1 MCCNRCSGMEDRESS
16 PMIMDV
22 CKVAK
27 ENSNFR
33 KSVWT
38 GKCMQMT
45 IMSIPPRGE
54 IGLEVHEKT
63 DQMIRVEQGR
73 GIAMM
78 GNCQCRPNMELEI
91 SEGDVVFVPA
101 GTWHNIR
108 NIGREPLK
116 LSSTYAPP
124 AHPKGTVQK
133 SREDADRTGA
143 RNR

>member
-22 CKVAK
+22 NRAAK
-27 ENSNFR
+27 ENCNCR

-45 IMSIPPRGE
+45 LMSIPPRGE

-91 SEGDVVFVPA
+91 FEGDVVFVLT

-108 NIGREPLK
+108 NSCREPLK

-124 AHPKGTVQK
+124 HHPKRTVHK
-133 SREDADRTGA
+133 TREDADRAGH
-143 RNR
+143 RK

>member
-22 CKVAK
+22 NRAAK
-27 ENSNFR
+27 ENCNFR

-45 IMSIPPRGE
+45 LMSIPPRGE

-91 SEGDVVFVPA
+91 
-101 GTWHNIR
+101 
-108 NIGREPLK
+108 
-116 LSSTYAPP
+116 
-124 AHPKGTVQK
+124 
-133 SREDADRTGA
+133 
-143 RNR
+143 

>member
-1 MCCNRCSGMEDRESS
+1 
-16 PMIMDV
+16 
-22 CKVAK
+22 
-27 ENSNFR
+27 
-33 KSVWT
+33 
-38 GKCMQMT
+38 MQMT
-45 IMSIPPRGE
+45 LMSIPPRGE

-91 SEGDVVFVPA
+91 FEGGVVFVPA

-124 AHPKGTVQK
+124 HHPKRTVHK
-133 SREDADRTGA
+133 TREDA
-143 RNR
+143 NRAGHRK

>member
-45 IMSIPPRGE
+45 LMSIPPRGE

-78 GNCQCRPNMELEI
+78 GNASADPTWNLRYVREMLYLYRLAPGIISEI
-91 SEGDVVFVPA
+91 SAE
-101 GTWHNIR
+101 N
-108 NIGREPLK
+108 L
-116 LSSTYAPP
+116 
-124 AHPKGTVQK
+124 
-133 SREDADRTGA
+133 
-143 RNR
+143 

>member
-22 CKVAK
+22 NRAAK
-27 ENSNFR
+27 ENCNFR

-45 IMSIPPRGE
+45 LMSIPPRGE

-91 SEGDVVFVPA
+91 FEKYRQRTTEIIFYLCTA
-101 GTWHNIR
+101 
-108 NIGREPLK
+108 
-116 LSSTYAPP
+116 SSSQENSA
-124 AHPKGTVQK
+124 
-133 SREDADRTGA
+133 
-143 RNR
+143 